1 MKTVQVTETL
11 HGWSIQIDEVAV
23 FWSAD
28 QEGALKRALDM
39 ASALFEQGQKSQVTL
54 KRARNAA

>member
-11 HGWSIQIDEVAV
+11 HGWNIQIDEEAV

-28 QEGALKRALDM
+28 EEGALKRALDM
-39 ASALFEQGQKSQVTL
+39 ASALFEQGLKSQVTL
-54 KRARNAA
+54 KRVGSAS